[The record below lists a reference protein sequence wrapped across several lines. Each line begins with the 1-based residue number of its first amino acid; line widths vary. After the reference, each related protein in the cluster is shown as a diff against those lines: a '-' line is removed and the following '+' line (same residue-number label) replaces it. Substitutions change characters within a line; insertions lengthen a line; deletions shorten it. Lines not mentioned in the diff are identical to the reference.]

1 MRYYIQV
8 RNGFANE
15 NKLTRA
21 VAETLRHNY
30 DGYVMDG
37 RHFQALIE
45 AVRLIVAELN
55 AKYKRCTPIDIVYDS
70 SYGGQLAIWVGGQG
84 NFSLTLYMRPVNGDL
99 IL

>member
-1 MRYYIQV
+1 MRYYIRV
-8 RNGFANE
+8 RDSYAQE

-45 AVRLIVAELN
+45 AVRLTVAELN
-55 AKYKRCTPIDIVYDS
+55 AKHKRCTPIDHIDDS
-70 SYGGQLAIWVGGQG
+70 SYGGQLAIWVGGQS
-84 NFSLTLYMRPVNGDL
+84 NFSLTLYMQPVNGDL

>member
-8 RNGFANE
+8 RDSYANE

-21 VAETLRHNY
+21 VAETLRRNY

-37 RHFQALIE
+37 RHFRALVE
-45 AVRLIVAELN
+45 AVRLTVAELN
-55 AKYKRCTPIDIVYDS
+55 AKYKRCTPIDRIDDS
-70 SYGGQLAIWVGGQG
+70 SYGGQVAIWVGGHS
-84 NFSLTLYMRPVNGDL
+84 NFSLTLYMQPVNGDL